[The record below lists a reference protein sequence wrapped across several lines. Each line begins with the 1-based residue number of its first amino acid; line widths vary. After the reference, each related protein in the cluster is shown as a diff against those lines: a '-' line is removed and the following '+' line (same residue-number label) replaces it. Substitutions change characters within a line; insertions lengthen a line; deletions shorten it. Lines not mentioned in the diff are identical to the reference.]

1 MGRARSRPA
10 LPRAVDALGVAEDE
24 LDGIHDEVA
33 AVIDAATEF
42 AKAGAEPGEASL
54 MTEVYADGGSSWRN

>member
-1 MGRARSRPA
+1 MK
-10 LPRAVDALGVAEDE
+10 LGIAEERLDE
-24 LDGIHDEVA
+24 IRDEVA

-54 MTEVYADGGSSWRN
+54 MSEVYADGGSSWRN